1 MKEYDLLK
9 IGISEK
15 KKRGFEFFKTLVKLR
30 SLQAERV
37 DSSSKKIEMLQ
48 QVRWFFLQCTSQ
60 FVDVPLWM
68 METVTFVIFDVGCRR
83 FFRWVRKSS

>member
-9 IGISEK
+9 IGVSEK
-15 KKRGFEFFKTLVKLR
+15 KKRAFEFFKALVKLR

-48 QVRWFFLQCTSQ
+48 QVR
-60 FVDVPLWM
+60 
-68 METVTFVIFDVGCRR
+68 
-83 FFRWVRKSS
+83 

>member
-48 QVRWFFLQCTSQ
+48 QVR
-60 FVDVPLWM
+60 
-68 METVTFVIFDVGCRR
+68 
-83 FFRWVRKSS
+83 